1 MKELVEMVLKFVFHK
16 LIMFLLSP
24 THIER
29 DGLGVGLQEVTE
41 QSPSNASLV
50 MQDPKG
56 YH

>member
-1 MKELVEMVLKFVFHK
+1 MVLKFVFHK